1 MDEVRRP
8 CRPIPPGWFIYTDQW
23 VCRQGKMIR
32 AAGDPAQRFLA
43 TMRAVQAG
51 LRCGS
56 GAMCGRRQRLLTASG
71 AGIAFDVGVLLVQGA
86 IATDA
91 IPGIG
96 RALCRER
103 GCMYVLLSW

>member
-1 MDEVRRP
+1 
-8 CRPIPPGWFIYTDQW
+8 
-23 VCRQGKMIR
+23 MIR

-71 AGIAFDVGVLLVQGA
+71 AGIAFDVGVLLVTGA

-91 IPGIG
+91 IAVRDAPLRLRPFHRLWSFRVRLSAGPYAI
-96 RALCRER
+96 AA
-103 GCMYVLLSW
+103 VLIFPDRKSVV